1 MLLLQGD
8 TEAAKAFV
16 GNDAEI
22 LNNTLYRIKRAI
34 ANNPIDA
41 ATPLNHIGSEA
52 FLLSLFRRTDLWQD
66 FKKVLADLLC
76 VIAVGLADEPDG
88 IQQQDVTLLFLRFVF
103 LPFFVFLICDLLHGR
118 SPR

>member
-52 FLLSLFRRTDLWQD
+52 FLLSLFGWTGLRED
-66 FKKVLADLLC
+66 FKKVLTDPARIVPKNNL
-76 VIAVGLADEPDG
+76 GP
-88 IQQQDVTLLFLRFVF
+88 LR
-103 LPFFVFLICDLLHGR
+103 
-118 SPR
+118 SS

>member
-52 FLLSLFRRTDLWQD
+52 FLLSLFGWTGLRED
-66 FKKVLADLLC
+66 FKKVLTDPARKVPKNNL
-76 VIAVGLADEPDG
+76 GP
-88 IQQQDVTLLFLRFVF
+88 LRK
-103 LPFFVFLICDLLHGR
+103 
-118 SPR
+118 S

>member
-52 FLLSLFRRTDLWQD
+52 FLRYISYLFR
-66 FKKVLADLLC
+66 FPVLSD
-76 VIAVGLADEPDG
+76 P
-88 IQQQDVTLLFLRFVF
+88 
-103 LPFFVFLICDLLHGR
+103 LI
-118 SPR
+118 SSW